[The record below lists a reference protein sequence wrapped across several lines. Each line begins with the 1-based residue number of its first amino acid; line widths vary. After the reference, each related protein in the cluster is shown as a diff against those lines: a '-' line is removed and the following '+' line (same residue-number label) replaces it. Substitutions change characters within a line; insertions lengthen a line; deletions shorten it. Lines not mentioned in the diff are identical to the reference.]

1 MAFSCTNTPSTK
13 GTFGFDL
20 EFLQKS
26 EPGILVLEDSSGDAK
41 IIISPNLQGRVM
53 TSTADGDQGTS
64 FGWLNYDLLATRKTT
79 KHMTAFGGEERFWLG
94 PEGGQFS
101 TYFKKGQDFTFE
113 NWQVPAEIDSEAFQ
127 LVSATKSEAK
137 FTKEMHVNHPLKFT
151 ARTMKCN

>member
-1 MAFSCTNTPSTK
+1 MIKSPNFKMILLMKYIICFLFMVSSCTNTPSTK

-26 EPGILVLEDSSGDAK
+26 EPGILVLEDASGDAK

-53 TSTADGDQGTS
+53 TSTAEGDQGTS

-94 PEGGQFS
+94 PEGANFLYILRMGMIF
-101 TYFKKGQDFTFE
+101 
-113 NWQVPAEIDSEAFQ
+113 
-127 LVSATKSEAK
+127 L
-137 FTKEMHVNHPLKFT
+137 LKIGKYL
-151 ARTMKCN
+151 RKLIQRHSNSYPRLNRRRN